1 MEWMSSERT
10 CSHCE
15 ASMQEGQDW
24 CLKCGAGGPRSGRT
38 GPGWR
43 TAALVLGSTGVLVLG
58 AAAAA
63 YAALQQGSPAKP
75 PTPVAQTPVATTTTS
90 TTTTPTVPPP
100 STGTPQ
106 STPPPS
112 TTVPEG
118 TLNTPATP
126 PKIPGVAKT
135 PAGTTTSTTTSG
147 SGTKSKSTTTSS
159 TTTSG
164 TSSSGT
170 SSTGTG
176 TGTSTTS
183 TTTSSSTEEAP
194 PEEETLPP
202 ESEGKPGQPVAVL
215 LDTNAAQVYNPHKLA
230 ESRFGDPSLA
240 IDGDTTTAWTMQL
253 EGGEAPNVDAGLS
266 LNLKASLKI
275 SQLTLITE
283 TLGVTVQVY
292 GTKSKKLPQKLS
304 SKEWVRLSHAHVVK
318 KRKATIKLSE
328 SKKSFRRLLVWIV
341 KAPTSATGQFTG
353 SEVAVDEIQLYEA
366 PRSVSQ
372 G

>member
-10 CSHCE
+10 CSHCD

-63 YAALQQGSPAKP
+63 YAALQQSSPAKP
-75 PTPVAQTPVATTTTS
+75 PTPAVAQTPLTTTTTS

-106 STPPPS
+106 LTPPPS
-112 TTVPEG
+112 PTTPNG
-118 TLNTPATP
+118 TLNTPSTP
-126 PKIPGVAKT
+126 PKIPGVAET
-135 PAGTTTSTTTSG
+135 PSTTTTTTSRSKSTTSTT
-147 SGTKSKSTTTSS
+147 S

-170 SSTGTG
+170 
-176 TGTSTTS
+176 GTSTTS
-183 TTTSSSTEEAP
+183 TTSSSTEEAP
-194 PEEETLPP
+194 EEETLPS

-215 LDTNAAQVYNPHKLA
+215 LDTNAAQTYNPRKLL

-253 EGGEAPNVDAGLS
+253 EGGEAPNVGAGLS
-266 LNLKASLKI
+266 LNLKAPLKI
-275 SQLTLITE
+275 AQVTLITQ

-304 SKEWVRLSHAHVVK
+304 SKEWVQLSHAHVVK
-318 KRKATIKLSE
+318 KRRATIKLSG
-328 SKKSFRRLLVWIV
+328 SKKSFRQLLVWIV
-341 KAPTSATGQFTG
+341 KAPVSATGQLAA
-353 SEVAVDEIQLYEA
+353 SEVAVNEIQLYE
-366 PRSVSQ
+366 PPSGGGQV
-372 G
+372 